1 MKVSKSVT
9 LLIVALL
16 SFSLLLSACTKKE
29 APASSTAVS
38 TAPEATKAPTD
49 AAETAKTAAATPVAA
64 SGNLQSRVK
73 PVDFSWYVNYDWFTP
88 IKYGDQPHT
97 KWIIDN
103 LKVNITPISSS
114 GAAATKLNSMIV
126 SNELPDV
133 MVLDRGKDVERLQ
146 QAGKLVALDPYL
158 EKFPEFVKLVGE
170 KTLNLLRSSDGKL
183 YQIPNWYIN
192 GPNGN
197 GNAAYIVEKKIYKA
211 LGSPKLETWE
221 DLESY
226 LLLVKA
232 KYPDVVPFDAGEIR
246 DGAELQAYGML
257 YSGSTPDVV
266 PAFVGPGSGN
276 PFGVP
281 KDNKLTSVYADPDF
295 QATATFV
302 SKLFRQGLISKDI
315 LTENRDQIKEKLT
328 KGKIAVWAAYDAVVE
343 GLGRE
348 ANNILKAAD
357 PEDGYSV
364 IWPIHKNGVDK
375 DKVYPSGFN
384 TLGWNVN
391 VITTNAK
398 DPEAIFS
405 YLTWATSSEGQRL
418 FFFGPQGLFYD
429 KVEDGVPIPNDAY
442 IHRDLKKYDDM
453 KIGEFNFSGN
463 TAYVDGTKAKREKLL
478 PEEAQDWTTLA
489 QANVAFKTSK
499 NVTEFSNLDP
509 APNSEEGIIMQRLKD
524 QYKLA
529 MAKVIF
535 SKSDQEV
542 KTLLTQA
549 NEEANKLGYEKVLK
563 WKTDAWQANVKKM
576 GK

>member
-1 MKVSKSVT
+1 MKVSKSFT
-9 LLIVALL
+9 FIIVALL
-16 SFSLLLSACTKKE
+16 SFGLLLSACTNSK
-29 APASSTAVS
+29 PTASPTE
-38 TAPEATKAPTD
+38 EATKAPADPAESTTVTP
-49 AAETAKTAAATPVAA
+49 AADK
-64 SGNLQSRVK
+64 GDLQSKVK

-88 IKYGDQPHT
+88 QKYGDQPHT

-103 LKVNITPISSS
+103 LKVNIIPVSSS

-133 MVLDRGKDVERLQ
+133 MVLDRGKDVDRLQ

-158 EKFPEFVKLVGE
+158 EKYPEFVKLVGE
-170 KTLNLLRSSDGKL
+170 KTLNLLRSADGKL

-226 LLLVKA
+226 LLQVKA

-246 DGAELQAYGML
+246 DGAELQALGMI
-257 YSGSTPDVV
+257 YSGSTNDVTS
-266 PAFVGPGSGN
+266 AFAAPTSGN
-276 PFGVP
+276 TFGVP
-281 KDNKLTSVYADPDF
+281 KDNKLTSIYADPAF
-295 QATATFV
+295 QESALFV

-328 KGKIAVWAAYDAVVE
+328 KGKIAVWAAYDSVVE

-357 PEDGYSV
+357 PEDGYEA
-364 IWPIHKNGVDK
+364 IWPIHKAGVDK
-375 DKVYPSGFN
+375 DKVYPGGYN

-391 VITTNAK
+391 VITTHAK
-398 DPEAIFS
+398 DPEAIFA
-405 YLTWATSSEGQRL
+405 YMTWATSPEGQRL

-442 IHRDLKKYDDM
+442 IHRDQKKYDDM

-463 TAYVDGTKAKREKLL
+463 TAYIDSTKAKREKLL
-478 PEEAQDWTTLA
+478 PAEAQDWTTLA
-489 QANVAFKTSK
+489 QANISFKTTK

-524 QYKLA
+524 QYKLS

-535 SKSDQEV
+535 AKNDEEV
-542 KTLLTQA
+542 KTLLTQT
-549 NEEANKLGYEKVLK
+549 NEEAFKLGYEKVLT
-563 WKTDAWQANVKKM
+563 WKTNAWQANLKKM
-576 GK
+576 GN